1 MNHPPRYDRLI
12 IALNDDELEGFVREW
27 ALRKTEYLEV
37 QRFTGPAI
45 WVETLLVIVTFT
57 GDRTSGRT
65 GLFS

>member
-37 QRFTGPAI
+37 
-45 WVETLLVIVTFT
+45 VIVTFT